1 MLFML
6 TFIASLAFGWYS
18 RKFGFTSMWVTLFNL
33 LFSIYLAVMLTP
45 TIVGY
50 IPAFSEV
57 YYKVVCSLLMSLFIF
72 IIARYS
78 TSMCFDNAFNA
89 PLPDLFS
96 NIAGGVAGFFIM
108 LILTNY
114 LIFSGF
120 AVAVNVIEKPE
131 RLANKDFDKASSLV
145 FSSCN
150 FVHRLAGQPQYEM
163 PAEVV
168 DWFKTHS
175 HSALV
180 PSDKKNLKDVVDDE
194 LTGK

>member
-45 TIVGY
+45 TIIGY

-57 YYKVVCSLLMSLFIF
+57 YYKVVCCLLMSLFFF
-72 IIARYS
+72 IIARYC
-78 TSMCFDNAFNA
+78 TSMCFDNALNA
-89 PLPDLFS
+89 PLPELFS

-131 RLANKDFDKASSLV
+131 RFANKDFDKASSLV

-150 FVHRLAGQPQYEM
+150 FIHRLAGQPQYEM
-163 PAEVV
+163 PTEVV

-175 HSALV
+175 QSVTA
-180 PSDKKNLKDVVDDE
+180 PKPAKKYDEVVEEE